1 MKLHLPA
8 TAAAA
13 LIAPLCASASAAE
26 MSVNVEVPSL
36 DVAEYHRPYVAM
48 WLQTPDGKPAVN
60 LAVWYDVK
68 LRNDEGEDWLK
79 DLRQWWRRI
88 GRNTDMP
95 VDGVSGPTRAP
106 GGHDIAF
113 EDKLNGLAPGEYEF
127 MIEAVREVGGRE
139 LLHGTLQWP
148 PKEETTLRLEGEREL
163 GPVILT
169 LKP

>member
-1 MKLHLPA
+1 MKLFLPA

-13 LIAPLCASASAAE
+13 LIAPAAAAD
-26 MSVNVEVPSL
+26 MTVGVDIPRL

-48 WLQTPDGKPAVN
+48 WLQTPDGKPAAN
-60 LAVWYDVK
+60 LAVWYDVEM
-68 LRNDEGEDWLK
+68 RNDEGEDWLK

-88 GRNTDMP
+88 GRSTDMP

-106 GGHDIAF
+106 GAHEVTFD
-113 EDKLNGLAPGEYEF
+113 EKLNDLAPGEYEF

-139 LLHGTLQWP
+139 LLHGAVQWP
-148 PKEETTLRLEGEREL
+148 PKEETTIRLEGGREL